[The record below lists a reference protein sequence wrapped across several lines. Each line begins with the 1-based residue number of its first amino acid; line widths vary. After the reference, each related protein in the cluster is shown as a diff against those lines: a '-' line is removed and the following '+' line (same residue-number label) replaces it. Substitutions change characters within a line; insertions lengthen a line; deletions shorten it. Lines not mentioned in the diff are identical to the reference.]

1 MINPVNPI
9 AAPPRRSCLIA
20 LMIVLMMPIAA
31 WGHGELMRIASSLP
45 GGGQLLVIPD
55 FNPATESIFLP
66 ESNRLGGIVLYE
78 DIFPSFA
85 WLGAAA
91 GGSYP
96 LNAGV
101 TVTFV
106 VAAPISSGA
115 SVRLAGRILD
125 AAGAMQAIGAFDPDP
140 ESHVHPEWRLLLMDG
155 VTGSYQISFRLSA
168 PGYSQSPIYTLTL
181 TNIAP
186 QETPTAVP
194 TSTIPPPTV
203 TASATATDAELDT
216 PTATATPTH
225 TATATPS
232 HTATATAMASPQAS
246 ATSTATL
253 ASTQVDTPTATPSP
267 TPPSEVCAGD
277 CDGDGMVSIAELVRA
292 VGLAISGST
301 EGCAAA
307 DLDDDGMI
315 AINELIRAVRS
326 ALEGCPR

>member
-1 MINPVNPI
+1 MIIPVNPI
-9 AAPPRRSCLIA
+9 AAPPRRGCLIA
-20 LMIVLMMPIAA
+20 LMIVWMMPVAA

-55 FNPATESIFLP
+55 FDPANESIFLP
-66 ESNRLGGIVLYE
+66 ESNRVGNVVLYD

-125 AAGAMQAIGAFDPDP
+125 AAGAMQAIGVFDPDP

-155 VTGSYQISFRLSA
+155 VTGSYQISFLLSA
-168 PGYSQSPIYTLTL
+168 PGYSQSPVYTLTL
-181 TNIAP
+181 TNIAA
-186 QETPTAVP
+186 QETPTAVSTP
-194 TSTIPPPTV
+194 TVAPPTA
-203 TASATATDAELDT
+203 TASATATDVGLDT

-225 TATATPS
+225 TATAT
-232 HTATATAMASPQAS
+232 ASPQAS

-253 ASTQVDTPTATPSP
+253 ASTRVDTPTATPSP
-267 TPPSEVCAGD
+267 TQRSEVCAGD